1 MIHCKNSSI
10 VCLNNQN
17 MTQDNINERNQINK
31 LLTHLQSITFFD
43 DIDLQH
49 PIRLFLLQIA
59 DILGDLYDLKLRH
72 LIQTQF

>member
-1 MIHCKNSSI
+1 
-10 VCLNNQN
+10 
-17 MTQDNINERNQINK
+17 MTQDNINERNQINE

-59 DILGDLYDLKLRH
+59 DILGDLYDLKLRY
-72 LIQTQF
+72 LIQTQY